1 MNKLVTRNIAL
12 CLNVGGKKH
21 HTRKLIGIIDVMV
34 PCYPTIC
41 IYIMSVDAVNVL
53 EALLSS

>member
-1 MNKLVTRNIAL
+1 MFW
-12 CLNVGGKKH
+12 GGKH
-21 HTRKLIGIIDVMV
+21 HAGKLIGIMDVIV

-53 EALLSS
+53 EALLRG